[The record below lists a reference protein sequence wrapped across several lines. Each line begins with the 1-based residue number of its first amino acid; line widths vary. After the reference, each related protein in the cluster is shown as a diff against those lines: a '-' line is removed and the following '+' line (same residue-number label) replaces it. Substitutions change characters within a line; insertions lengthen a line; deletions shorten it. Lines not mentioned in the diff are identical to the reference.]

1 MRYILSIIIP
11 VFNEKKYISEIISK
25 VNKVHLEKE
34 IIIVDDY
41 STDGT
46 TQILKKID
54 NRNIKVIFHKKNM
67 GKAKAVKT
75 GLKNIKGDIVI
86 IQDADLEYDPM
97 DYIEMMERMK
107 NHHSIAIYGNRFNN
121 GFVDGMTVRQKC
133 GNLLMTSMFNI
144 FAGVKLRDMETCYKM
159 FRREHLLYNEI
170 ESSGFGIDPEITF
183 KILNKGIKIVEIPIK
198 YIPRKYSQGKKVN
211 LKDGMITL
219 LTIFKYGL
227 LR

>member
-1 MRYILSIIIP
+1 MRYTLSIIIP
-11 VFNEKKYISEIISK
+11 VFNEEKYISEIISK
-25 VNKVHLEKE
+25 VDGVPLEKE
-34 IIIVDDY
+34 IIIVDDC

-46 TQILKKID
+46 TQILKEID
-54 NRNIKVIFHKKNM
+54 NRNIRVIFHKKNM
-67 GKAKAVKT
+67 GKAQAVKT
-75 GLKNIKGDIVI
+75 GIKNVKRDIII

-97 DYIEMMERMK
+97 DYIEMIERMK
-107 NHHSIAIYGNRFNN
+107 GNSRIAVYGNRFHD
-121 GFVDGMTVRQKC
+121 GFVDGMTLKQIC

-170 ESSGFGIDPEITF
+170 ESKGFGIDPEITF
-183 KILNKGIKIVEIPIK
+183 KILNKGIKIVETPIK

-219 LTIFKYGL
+219 LTILKYGL
-227 LR
+227 LA